1 MGIIDVLTAG
11 FTTIARRVWLIVI
24 PVVLDLFIW
33 LGPKI
38 SIARLV
44 RRLEPF
50 LTPQATMNL
59 SKSDAH
65 TLAMSRDALLEMGEH
80 FNLFSLL
87 SNTFLGVPNMMV
99 IGPTDGLSNQA
110 SLGEV
115 ANGWVGLGLVVL
127 FVLISVVLACIYLD
141 LVAQVVKNKSVSFN
155 TMPKRVLSIA
165 GQIVALG
172 VIILLIML
180 VLILPVSIFLTLI
193 AFISQGLAMML
204 LGLLSMMVFWGSI
217 LVMIYLFYAIDAM
230 FINESGL
237 FQSVWNSM
245 VMVRRN
251 LWPTLGLILLTNVI
265 SAGLMLIW
273 QRLTFAPWGTIIAI
287 LGNAF
292 VGSGLV
298 AAIMIFYKDR
308 YEKWQEELGKVPQ
321 ALSEHS

>member
-1 MGIIDVLTAG
+1 MSIIDVLTTG
-11 FTTIARRVWLIVI
+11 FNTVARRVWLIVI
-24 PVVLDLFIW
+24 PIALDLFMW

-44 RRLEPF
+44 RRLEPL
-50 LTPQATMNL
+50 LTPQAGMNL
-59 SKSDAH
+59 STSDAH

-87 SNTFLGVPNMMV
+87 SNTFLGVPNLMV
-99 IGPTDGLSNQA
+99 VGPTDALSNQA

-115 ANGWVGLGLVVL
+115 ANGWVGLGLVVV
-127 FVLISVVLACIYLD
+127 FVLISVVIACVYLD
-141 LVAQVVKNKSVSFN
+141 LLAQIVKNKSVRFEG
-155 TMPKRVLSIA
+155 MPRRVLSIA

-172 VIILLIML
+172 VIILLIIL
-180 VLILPVSIFLTLI
+180 VLILPVSICLTLI
-193 AFISQGLAMML
+193 ALISQGLAMML

-237 FQSVWNSM
+237 FQSLWNSM

-265 SAGLMLIW
+265 NAGLMLIW
-273 QRLTFAPWGTIIAI
+273 QRLTFAPWGTLIAI
-287 LGNAF
+287 LANAF

-308 YEKWQEELGKVPQ
+308 YQKWQEELGKVSRTL
-321 ALSEHS
+321 AEHS

>member
-1 MGIIDVLTAG
+1 M
-11 FTTIARRVWLIVI
+11 
-24 PVVLDLFIW
+24 
-33 LGPKI
+33 
-38 SIARLV
+38 
-44 RRLEPF
+44 
-50 LTPQATMNL
+50 
-59 SKSDAH
+59 
-65 TLAMSRDALLEMGEH
+65 
-80 FNLFSLL
+80 
-87 SNTFLGVPNMMV
+87 
-99 IGPTDGLSNQA
+99 
-110 SLGEV
+110 
-115 ANGWVGLGLVVL
+115 
-127 FVLISVVLACIYLD
+127 LISVVIACIYLD
-141 LVAQVVKNKSVSFN
+141 LLAQIVKNKSVSLN
-155 TMPKRVLSIA
+155 GMPRRVLSIS

-180 VLILPVSIFLTLI
+180 VLILPVSIFLTLV

-273 QRLTFAPWGTIIAI
+273 QRLTFASWGTVIAI
-287 LGNAF
+287 LSNAF
-292 VGSGLV
+292 IGSGLV

-308 YEKWQEELGKVPQ
+308 YQKWQEELGNVPQ
-321 ALSEHS
+321 VLSEQP